1 MLALS
6 HRVGRPGMAAAA
18 RPASARSSMPLL
30 PLRAA
35 TRGPA
40 ALRVVAFRDDDKQ
53 PLQKQPSMK
62 RLDSLKMKTNEAK
75 TVQRK
80 NKQQLQKTINK
91 RLPDIEAPV
100 ANKPT
105 VYSINTAVLALA
117 AGLAASNPQ
126 LAAGILFKPSFLA
139 GGGAASSLIL
149 PLMQIL
155 SLGWSAAAV
164 TNFVQGDGAIKD
176 DLASTLHKRLNA
188 SLSTFSIAQ
197 LGLLG
202 LLLTPLSASILDG
215 AQGSEIL
222 TKAGLAV
229 LGAGVLFQLCGLLL
243 TPLSASILDGA
254 QGSEILNQTGLAVLG
269 AGVLFQLYVAGV
281 NYSRNAPEGY
291 NPVADAKTWVNDAKN
306 IFTGV
311 TGGSSTGYAY
321 LTAALL
327 ASGLGYIAAPLP
339 TLQAVFGGSVAS
351 AGPESIVLWQL
362 IGAGVS
368 MLVAPWALS
377 LKEAAA
383 GNQLSDVRYKL
394 LNIGLLSAG
403 IGHLLVLQPLLGDPA
418 RSGPLL
424 PVIVGA
430 WASAAL
436 LGGVGLLKKAQKP
449 IR

>member
-1 MLALS
+1 MFALS

-53 PLQKQPSMK
+53 PLKKQPSMK

-222 TKAGLAV
+222 
-229 LGAGVLFQLCGLLL
+229 
-243 TPLSASILDGA
+243 
-254 QGSEILNQTGLAVLG
+254 NQTGVAVLG